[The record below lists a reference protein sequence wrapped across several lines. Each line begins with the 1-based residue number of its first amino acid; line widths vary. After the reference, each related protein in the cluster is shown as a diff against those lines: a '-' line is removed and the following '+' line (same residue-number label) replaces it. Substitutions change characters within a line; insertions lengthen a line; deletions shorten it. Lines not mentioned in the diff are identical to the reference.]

1 MILPGVSRCR
11 ISEMGKNYYHKRR
24 ILRNRMKNLRQLI
37 FFYLISLTGLLWA
50 AFLLLNSDWFYPG
63 LCMIGMILATNVVVL
78 ILWIKS

>member
-1 MILPGVSRCR
+1 
-11 ISEMGKNYYHKRR
+11 
-24 ILRNRMKNLRQLI
+24 MKNLRQLI
-37 FFYLISLTGLLWA
+37 FFYLISLTGMLWA